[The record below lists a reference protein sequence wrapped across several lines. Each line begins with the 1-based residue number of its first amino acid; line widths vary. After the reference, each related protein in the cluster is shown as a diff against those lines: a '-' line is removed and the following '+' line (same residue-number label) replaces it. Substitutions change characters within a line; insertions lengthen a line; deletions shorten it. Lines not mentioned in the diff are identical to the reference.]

1 MSCVTSQIRSAFLR
15 RGERK
20 LTKNSGTRTGTR
32 MEFLVPV
39 LAPAHIR
46 FGVKLY
52 LFIFIFIIKRSYFHP
67 ARHGVI
73 WQTTPDTIRRGTST
87 YRYSYSTWF
96 NCLLPDRLSPIYT
109 CTIPAYFPRSPLS
122 FFFPLPQ
129 DKSSLTS
136 EMDLWRITHQ
146 LIVFTARKSVI
157 DTEWLLYGR
166 FFKKRS
172 WQLDVKTAKPS
183 NEWTICVAV
192 LANAGL

>member
-1 MSCVTSQIRSAFLR
+1 MCDAILQVTWLWCNSGNFRCDDVMSQNVLNRLTATTCHVWVSLTSQIRSAFLR

-20 LTKNSGTRTGTR
+20 LMKNSGARTGTR

-109 CTIPAYFPRSPLS
+109 CTIPAYFPRSP
-122 FFFPLPQ
+122 PLLFLFHCL
-129 DKSSLTS
+129 KIS
-136 EMDLWRITHQ
+136 R
-146 LIVFTARKSVI
+146 R
-157 DTEWLLYGR
+157 
-166 FFKKRS
+166 
-172 WQLDVKTAKPS
+172 
-183 NEWTICVAV
+183 
-192 LANAGL
+192 